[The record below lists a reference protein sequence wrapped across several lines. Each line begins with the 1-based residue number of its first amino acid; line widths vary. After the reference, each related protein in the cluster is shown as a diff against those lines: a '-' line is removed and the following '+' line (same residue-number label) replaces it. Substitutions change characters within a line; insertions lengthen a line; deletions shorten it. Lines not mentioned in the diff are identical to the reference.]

1 MATTQPSD
9 RIRYE
14 PEEKCSILTSFVVG
28 IQGIMLVLPPAIS
41 VIVVTVLSA
50 GQDDDYLTWSMFAAL
65 IIVAIVT
72 ALQASRIGR
81 LGAGHMAVTGVTPN
95 YIALAVLALSEGGPA
110 MLASLMV
117 VSALFFFAVATWLP
131 QLRRVLTPTV
141 SGTVLMLIAVSVLPF
156 CLDRFDEVREG
167 APTFAGP
174 LVAVVT
180 LLVATGLVLRAPP
193 RLRPWSMLIGFVSG
207 CIMAVILGV
216 YDLER
221 LHSAPWIGIPEVGF
235 QGLDLSLGAGF
246 WALLPM
252 FLIVTLV
259 QAIKG
264 IGDNVVIQRTA
275 RRRPRST
282 DFRLLQGSIYAN
294 GVGILLSGIAGT
306 PPASSYSSFTASVVN
321 ITGVA
326 SRYVG
331 YAIAVILIGMALLPK
346 LTGALLTIPT
356 PVMGA
361 FLLVALGIFFIEG
374 LQTIMR
380 DGLNLE
386 KSIVVGLSFA
396 VGAGLLQRNIIE
408 ELLGHPW
415 GALLGNGITVGAAT
429 AILLTIFLNS
439 TSPRPRRLETRLD
452 LANLPKIDEFM
463 QKVAAEMNWSED
475 STQRLRSAGE
485 ETLSSL
491 LQTEYGHRPDGR
503 SGNTPHLI
511 IVARPGGRT
520 VDLEFVSVLED
531 DGNLEDRL
539 AYMDDEEESIDDRE
553 ISFRLLRHYASS
565 VRHQKYYGLDIVTVR
580 VDP

>member
-1 MATTQPSD
+1 MATAQSND

-14 PEEKCSILTSFVVG
+14 PEETCSILTSFVVG
-28 IQGIMLVLPPAIS
+28 IQGILLVLPPAIS
-41 VIVVTVLSA
+41 VIVVTVLAA
-50 GQDDDYLTWSMFAAL
+50 GQDEYLTWSMFAAL
-65 IIVAIVT
+65 TIVAIVT

-95 YIALAVLALSEGGPA
+95 YIALAVLALAEGGPA

-117 VSALFFFAVATWLP
+117 VSALFFFVVATWLP

-141 SGTVLMLIAVSVLPF
+141 SGTVLMLITVSVLPF
-156 CLDRFDEVREG
+156 CLDRFDEVPAG
-167 APTFAGP
+167 APSFSGP
-174 LVAVVT
+174 LIAVVT
-180 LLVATGLVLRAPP
+180 LLVATGLVLRAP
-193 RLRPWSMLIGFVSG
+193 RKLRPWSMLIGFVSG
-207 CIMAVILGV
+207 CVMAVILGA

-221 LHSAPWIGIPEVGF
+221 LYSAPWIGIPEVGF
-235 QGLDLSLGAGF
+235 QGLDLRLGAGF
-246 WALLPM
+246 WTLLPM

-259 QAIKG
+259 QAVKG

-275 RRRPRST
+275 RRRLRST

-294 GVGILLSGIAGT
+294 GIGIFLSGIAGT
-306 PPASSYSSFTASVVN
+306 PPVSSYSSFTASVVN

-361 FLLVALGIFFIEG
+361 FLLVALGIFFVEG

-415 GALLGNGITVGAAT
+415 GALLGNGLTVGAAT
-429 AILLTIFLNS
+429 AIFLTIFLNL
-439 TSPRPRRLETRLD
+439 TSPRPRRLETKLD
-452 LANLPKIDEFM
+452 LANLPEIDEFV
-463 QKVAAEMNWSED
+463 KEVAANLGWSEE
-475 STQRLRSAGE
+475 STRRLRSASE
-485 ETLSSL
+485 ESLSSL
-491 LQTEYGHRPDGR
+491 LQPGNEHLSDGITD
-503 SGNTPHLI
+503 NTPRLI
-511 IVARPGGRT
+511 IIARQDGRT

-531 DGNLEDRL
+531 AENLGDRL
-539 AYMDDEEESIDDRE
+539 AYLDDEEETIDDRE

-565 VRHQKYYGLDIVTVR
+565 VRHQKYHGLDIVTVR

>member
-1 MATTQPSD
+1 M
-9 RIRYE
+9 
-14 PEEKCSILTSFVVG
+14 G
-28 IQGIMLVLPPAIS
+28 IQGILLVLPPAIS
-41 VIVVTVLSA
+41 IVVVTVLSA

-81 LGAGHMAVTGVTPN
+81 LGTGHMAVTGVTPN
-95 YIALAVLALSEGGPA
+95 YIALAVLALAEGGPA

-131 QLRRVLTPTV
+131 QLRRVVTPTV

-156 CLDRFDEVREG
+156 CLDRFDEVPAG
-167 APTFAGP
+167 ASSFAGP

-180 LLVATGLVLRAPP
+180 LLVATGLVLRAP
-193 RLRPWSMLIGFVSG
+193 RQLRPWSMLIGFVSG
-207 CIMAVILGV
+207 CIMAAILGV

-221 LHSAPWIGIPEVGF
+221 LYSAPWIGIPETGI
-235 QGLDLSLGAGF
+235 QGLDLRLGAGF
-246 WALLPM
+246 WTLLPM

-264 IGDNVVIQRTA
+264 VGDNVVIQRTA
-275 RRRPRST
+275 RRSLRST

-294 GVGILLSGIAGT
+294 GIGIFLSGIAGT
-306 PPASSYSSFTASVVN
+306 PPTSSYSSFTASLVN

-331 YAIAVILIGMALLPK
+331 YAIAIILIGLALLPK

-361 FLLVALGIFFIEG
+361 FLLVALGIFFVEG

-415 GALLGNGITVGAAT
+415 GALLGNGITAGAAT
-429 AILLTIFLNS
+429 AILLTIFLNL

-452 LANLPKIDEFM
+452 LANLPEIDEFARE
-463 QKVAAEMNWSED
+463 VATEMSWSEE
-475 STQRLRSAGE
+475 STQRLRSASE
-485 ETLSSL
+485 EALSSL
-491 LQTEYGHRPDGR
+491 LQPGNEHLSAGR
-503 SGNTPHLI
+503 TDNIPRLVI
-511 IVARPGGRT
+511 IARQDGRT

-531 DGNLEDRL
+531 GENLGDRL
-539 AYMDDEEESIDDRE
+539 AYLDDEEETIDDRE

-565 VRHQKYYGLDIVTVR
+565 VRHQKYYGMDIVTVR
-580 VDP
+580 VEA